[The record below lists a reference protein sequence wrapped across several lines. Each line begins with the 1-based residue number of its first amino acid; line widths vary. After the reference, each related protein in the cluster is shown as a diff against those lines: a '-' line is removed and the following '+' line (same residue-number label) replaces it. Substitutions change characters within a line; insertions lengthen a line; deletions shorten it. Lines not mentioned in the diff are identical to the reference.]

1 MIHSIACTNP
11 LLKTWNNNAVLVS
24 FAFYNKVNI
33 TSNRITNR
41 K

>member
-24 FAFYNKVNI
+24 FACYNKVNI